1 MMKFSVVGLLLSVAV
16 SAAAQT
22 TADPGAPPR
31 GEPKALASRAFLQ
44 SELTR
49 LGSDPAAAMIRSRLA
64 NGDFEVGDQIFLRVR
79 GDSAL
84 TDTITVLEGQQ
95 LPIPQLGAVPL
106 RGVLRAELHDTVTA
120 YLSRYLRDPQVEV
133 RPLLRVVVEGQV
145 NKPGFIAAA
154 PEQPLADVINA
165 AGGFTQQAK
174 VTDIRLQRGETV
186 VMRGR
191 QLQDALGQGFSLDR
205 LSMRPGDR
213 VYVPQRADSER
224 TLRIVGLI
232 LSVPVGILA
241 LTKVF

>member
-1 MMKFSVVGLLLSVAV
+1 MMKLSVVGLLLSVVATP
-16 SAAAQT
+16 ATAQQ
-22 TADPGAPPR
+22 APA
-31 GEPKALASRAFLQ
+31 ALASRAFLQ
-44 SELTR
+44 SELAR
-49 LGSDPAAAMIRSRLA
+49 LGTDPAAALIRARLD
-64 NGDFEVGDQIFLRVR
+64 NGDFEVGDQIFVRVR
-79 GDSAL
+79 GDSQL

-106 RGVLRAELHDTVTA
+106 HGVLRAELQDTVTA

-145 NKPGFIAAA
+145 NRPGFIAAA
-154 PEQPLADVINA
+154 PEQPLAAVINA

-174 VTDIRLQRGETV
+174 VTDIQLQRGETTV
-186 VMRGR
+186 LRGR
-191 QLQDALGQGFSLDR
+191 ALQDALGQGFSLDR

-213 VYVPQRADSER
+213 LYVPQRVDSER

>member
-1 MMKFSVVGLLLSVAV
+1 MMKLSVVGLLLSVVA
-16 SAAAQT
+16 T
-22 TADPGAPPR
+22 TATAQQAPA
-31 GEPKALASRAFLQ
+31 ALASRAFLQ

-49 LGSDPAAAMIRSRLA
+49 LGNDPAAAIVRARLD
-64 NGDFEVGDQIFLRVR
+64 NGDFEVGDQIFLRVQ
-79 GDSAL
+79 GDSLL

-106 RGVLRAELHDTVTA
+106 RGVLRAELQDTVTA
-120 YLSRYLRDPQVEV
+120 YLSRYLRAPRVEV

-145 NKPGFIAAA
+145 SKPGFIAAA
-154 PEQPLADVINA
+154 PEQPLAAVINA

-174 VTDIRLQRGETV
+174 VTDIRLQRGETT
-186 VMRGR
+186 VMHGR
-191 QLQDALGQGFSLDR
+191 QLQDALGQGLSLDR

-213 VYVPQRADSER
+213 IFVPQRVDSER

>member
-1 MMKFSVVGLLLSVAV
+1 MMKQAMEVLAVVVLVL
-16 SAAAQT
+16 
-22 TADPGAPPR
+22 APP
-31 GEPKALASRAFLQ
+31 ALAQQPAALSSRAFLQ
-44 SELTR
+44 SELAR
-49 LGSDPAAAMIRSRLA
+49 LGTDPAAAVIRTRLEH
-64 NGDFEVGDQIFLRVR
+64 GDFDAGDQVFLRVQ
-79 GDSAL
+79 GDSLL
-84 TDTITVLEGQQ
+84 TDTITVLPGQQ
-95 LPIPQLGAVPL
+95 LPIPRLGAVPL
-106 RGVLRAELHDTVTA
+106 HGVLRAELQDTVSA

-154 PEQPLADVINA
+154 PEQPLAAVINA

-174 VTDIRLQRGETV
+174 VADIRLQRGETI

-191 QLQDALGQGFSLDR
+191 QLEDALGQGLSLDR

-213 VYVPQRADSER
+213 VYVPPRADSER